1 MVGTKAG
8 GLKAAATN
16 KKEYGE
22 DFYAKI
28 GNMGGRASGIKKGF
42 ALDPA
47 LARAAGAKGG
57 RKSKRGWD
65 YEKEWKYARRK
76 AIKMRRKGFSY
87 VEIADTVGIP
97 YASLRNRII
106 KEIGK

>member
-28 GNMGGRASGIKKGF
+28 GNMGGRVSGIKKGF

-65 YEKEWKYARRK
+65 YEKEWNYARRK
-76 AIKMRRKGFSY
+76 AIKMRCKGFSY
-87 VEIADTVGIP
+87 VEIADAVGIP

>member
-8 GLKAAATN
+8 GVKAAATN

-42 ALDPA
+42 ALNPA
-47 LARAAGAKGG
+47 LARTAGAKGG

-65 YEKEWKYARRK
+65 YEKEWNFVRRK

-87 VEIADTVGIP
+87 VEIADAVGIP